1 MKQALKL
8 AIAFGVLYLL
18 AVCTPYGQSLENAMN
33 RGFSTETWIYGIRY
47 SIGPPPLRGEELTL
61 VIGTALIVLIA
72 VLRRQWRLALAG
84 AFVPGATAVSTYVL
98 NRFVLPR
105 PDISGAPSFLTETSF
120 PSGHVAV
127 TAGVAIGAVLVS
139 TPRVC
144 PYVVAVGATWLA
156 FVAAAVQNLGWH
168 RPSDAIGATL
178 LAGIWY
184 LVAAHWLP
192 AASKPAAPAAVSGR
206 PASRG
211 RVFPILVLAAGGA
224 VLGAGRTDY
233 LLEAFVTALVGLLCA
248 ALLWAVASEDPQCVR
263 SRVRYSLG
271 FFGRMPLR
279 RTLRASRGGAV
290 VAVVLVIAVV
300 SAVGVDYWRNHSPV
314 RVDSARSE
322 PAVITA
328 PGMAGR
334 GVTIGTAGATT
345 NIDLYLDFRCARCV
359 HFEETTGT
367 TLDKLVEDGTA
378 TLTYWPMTFTDTDSP
393 RLAGA
398 FAVAAANGHARGFV
412 RAIFDDP
419 GKAWTVGQLVELGN
433 KLGVPRFSEALAA
446 NSYQGWLATLEET
459 TVEREVLDIPTVFVN
474 NTKLRADQLTPEG
487 VGRR

>member
-1 MKQALKL
+1 MKQPLKL

-18 AVCTPYGQSLENAMN
+18 AVCTPYGQSLENAMT

-72 VLRRQWRLALAG
+72 VLRRQWRLAVAG

-105 PDISGAPSFLTETSF
+105 PEISGAPSFLTETSF

-127 TAGVAIGAVLVS
+127 TAGLAIGAVLVS
-139 TPRVC
+139 TPRAR

-184 LVAAHWLP
+184 LTAVHWLP
-192 AASKPAAPAAVSGR
+192 M
-206 PASRG
+206 ASRPTGLRHDGVSAG
-211 RVFPILVLAAGGA
+211 RAPVAPVLVVAAGGA

-233 LLEAFVTALVGLLCA
+233 LLEAFVTAVMGLLCA
-248 ALLWAVASEDPQCVR
+248 VILWAVASEDPRCVR

-271 FFGRMPLR
+271 LFGRIRLL
-279 RTLRASRGGAV
+279 RTLRASHGFVV
-290 VAVVLVIAVV
+290 VAVVLVVAVV

-314 RVDSARSE
+314 RVDSARPE

-328 PGMAGR
+328 PGTAGR
-334 GVTIGTAGATT
+334 GVTIGKAGAAT
-345 NIDLYLDFRCARCV
+345 NIDVYLDFRCARCV
-359 HFEETTGT
+359 EFERTNGL
-367 TLDKLVEDGTA
+367 TLDQLVEDGTA

-393 RLAGA
+393 RLANA
-398 FAVAAANGHARGFV
+398 FALAAANGHARGFV
-412 RAIFDDP
+412 RAIYDDP
-419 GKAWTVGQLVELGN
+419 GKAWTDGQLVELGN
-433 KLGVPRFSEALAA
+433 KLGVPAEKLSTD
-446 NSYQGWLATLEET
+446 YQGWLATLEAT
-459 TVEREVLDIPTVFVN
+459 TVEREVLDLPTVFVN

-487 VGRR
+487 LALR